1 MKMTTRVAYCNMR
14 HYKSKNILIGIAIIL
29 TTLLLFV
36 IPSIGKDMVEVN
48 FAVINKIYPTWHA
61 LYRNVDESTV
71 MKLAAHHDVKT
82 YGLRS
87 DAGYMNLEDATVS
100 MMYMDRTGMELY
112 KVKLKEG
119 QLPQKENDIVVSK
132 GILEALGQNG
142 KIGDTIT
149 VPYQILKDDGL
160 DYTKE
165 KDFRICGFLADN
177 ESSKEQKQYTSLVS
191 EAFLKAEIPVE
202 QVKYRFLLQV
212 NGQKGNTTADYTE
225 TIQNIAR
232 QFGISEDD
240 MNINKEYLAANY
252 VDPATIP
259 VIVGIMLIVVLA
271 GIITIYSVYYVSMNQ
286 RVREFGKLKA
296 IGATKRQLRQIVL
309 REGMGVAL
317 FAIPIGLLIGT
328 VAVKVVLLEFVEH
341 AKDSNVLITEAY
353 KVVAKGEVQLYYWWI
368 YLLAI
373 AVTLCTVYLSLMKP
387 MRMAAKV
394 SEIEAMRYQGGSK
407 RQKSSRKGY
416 QFLNIGRLTKRNL
429 AENKKKSTITI
440 VSMAV
445 TGIFVMM
452 VATVLSC
459 ANPMES
465 AKSSIVGQYEISPIV
480 ESGNKEHPEYEWA
493 EVQKNNP
500 LNEGLKQQI
509 EELDGVERVDVFTAL
524 KVSGGPF
531 EEKIGTEFIN
541 GVPEEYAEELKKGI
555 TEGNVTY
562 EELKSGDKV
571 ILDRALLH
579 WYPDIKVGDKLKLNI
594 HDGDNTFQKEIEVA
608 AIGEYGTGLT
618 NYNCLIMAKEG
629 AEKLTINNSSSY
641 FQVIAD
647 KDYDEALEASLQAI
661 VDGSGRLQMRT
672 WKNEYDTWENAI
684 QMTRGACYAFIIIL
698 AAISIMNLINTMI
711 NSVHVR
717 KKELGMM
724 QAIGMSDR
732 QLMKMLQLEGIFYT
746 VGTLIISIGVGS
758 LAGYPLFL
766 YAKRT
771 GMFDISTYHYPV
783 TAAIIIILTLFVIQ
797 MLLAIFIA
805 KSVRK
810 DSLIE
815 RIRFSE

>member
-309 REGMGVAL
+309 REGMG
-317 FAIPIGLLIGT
+317 
-328 VAVKVVLLEFVEH
+328 
-341 AKDSNVLITEAY
+341 
-353 KVVAKGEVQLYYWWI
+353 
-368 YLLAI
+368 
-373 AVTLCTVYLSLMKP
+373 VTLCTVYLSLMKP